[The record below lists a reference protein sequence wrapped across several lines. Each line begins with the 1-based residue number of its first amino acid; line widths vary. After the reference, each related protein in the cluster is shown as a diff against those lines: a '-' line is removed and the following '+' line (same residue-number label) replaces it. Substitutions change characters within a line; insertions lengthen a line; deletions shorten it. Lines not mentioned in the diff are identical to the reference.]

1 MWQVL
6 YQSSISKTQ
15 PVLTIASAQYVV
27 NFRDCAL
34 ECVNIDHVLS
44 EIIADA
50 NEEKCV

>member
-1 MWQVL
+1 MAGPVSTFKL
-6 YQSSISKTQ
+6 NKQ
-15 PVLTIASAQYVV
+15 PVLTIASAQDVV

-34 ECVNIDHVLS
+34 ECVNTDHVLS